1 MNIER
6 KNSVRIFLDIFFQL
20 SALHTLKERHTDR
33 QTERQTDREQRTERT
48 KKVSIDHK
56 IFMFFFLICFNRLLN
71 FVCEV
76 KGRIYGGNCKWKWI
90 QNIPRSSPCTPF
102 FLQFQFK
109 FLSPSLPFGLS
120 HDNKTITTIT
130 IAKEIIVLAIAK
142 VIITVLNKTKLF
154 SFS

>member
-33 QTERQTDREQRTERT
+33 QTENREQRTERT

-56 IFMFFFLICFNRLLN
+56 FFMFFFLICFNRLLN

-102 FLQFQFK
+102 FCNFN
-109 FLSPSLPFGLS
+109 SNSSLPLS
-120 HDNKTITTIT
+120 LSAHPTII
-130 IAKEIIVLAIAK
+130 KQ
-142 VIITVLNKTKLF
+142 
-154 SFS
+154 